1 MSGMDFG
8 GKMTVTS
15 SRGYKLA
22 LRGTI
27 NVLGTGS
34 SNESITNQN
43 GSVDR
48 IMTPM
53 ARSAEIT
60 FRDDGDDWND
70 RLNGPRENI
79 TIVEEKTGVTHL
91 FTGAFWSGRPSVNR
105 LNGEM
110 TGMQIVADSYQR
122 LG

>member
-15 SRGYKLA
+15 SQGYKLS
-22 LRGTI
+22 LRG
-27 NVLGTGS
+27 NVTLLGTGS
-34 SNESITNQN
+34 SNESITNQD

-53 ARSAEIT
+53 ARAAEIT
-60 FRDDGDDWND
+60 FRDEGGDWNA

-105 LNGEM
+105 LNGET
-110 TGMQIVADSYQR
+110 TGLQIVADSYQR